1 MRETDEVLRLRRRV
15 RLMYEAAARIGVD
28 PDVRQT
34 TRDIVDVVVPALGH
48 VAIIDLNMAVPTG
61 EDPEGL
67 IPPPP
72 GKVARLAACGDVSAD
87 MVKAGEVVPSLSLGP
102 YDASLAA
109 GEVVVVEDAWGFM
122 ESRYGTDLTRQV
134 VPDRTS
140 RGLIAPLQVR
150 GRLLGALC
158 VWQDNSRA
166 LRPEDVETLDEIASR
181 GGLAIDNARRY
192 TREHVRA
199 VALQRLLLPRLTS
212 DTQAAQTAA
221 VYRPAGLA
229 EGVGG
234 GWFDVIPLSSTRIGL
249 VMGEASGPGLAATA
263 TMGRV
268 RAAML
273 TLADLDL
280 DPDELL
286 THVDDLV
293 RRLAEEASADGNA
306 VGARCVYAVY
316 DPVTC
321 RCAIAGAG
329 HPAPLLVAPGRDP
342 VPVDLA
348 PGPALGAG
356 GTPFE
361 TVELTLEPTSVLVF
375 YGDALLDGNPQGAG
389 ATMDRLRESVARH
402 CRSDLPLA
410 DACRRVVQDMVP
422 DRDADDVI
430 LLLARTRSVPA
441 SDTAEWTFP
450 ADASSV
456 PEIRKAV
463 TDRLA
468 AWSLDEQAFA
478 TELVV
483 SELAGNAVRH
493 AGGSMTVRLI
503 RGRDRLVCEV
513 GDDSSTQPR
522 IRRAHSTD
530 EGGRGLFLVAEVS
543 DRWGCRFGPRGKT
556 IWAEQRLEHAF

>member
-1 MRETDEVLRLRRRV
+1 V
-15 RLMYEAAARIGVD
+15 
-28 PDVRQT
+28 
-34 TRDIVDVVVPALGH
+34 
-48 VAIIDLNMAVPTG
+48 AVPTG
-61 EDPEGL
+61 EDPEGVV
-67 IPPPP
+67 PPPP
-72 GKVARLAACGDVSAD
+72 GDVVRFAACGDAP
-87 MVKAGEVVPSLSLGP
+87 AGMIRPGEMVPSLSLGP
-102 YDASLAA
+102 HDESLMT

-122 ESRYGTDLTRQV
+122 QARYGAELTPLV
-134 VPDRTS
+134 VPDRHC
-140 RGLIAPLQVR
+140 RALIAPLHVR

-158 VWQDNSRA
+158 LWQDNA
-166 LRPEDVETLDEIASR
+166 RPAHPDDAEILQEIASR

-192 TREHVRA
+192 TREHVTA
-199 VALQRLLLPRLTS
+199 VALQRLLLPRPTTN
-212 DTQAAQTAA
+212 TQAAETAA
-221 VYRPAGLA
+221 LYRPAGRA

-234 GWFDVIPLSSTRIGL
+234 GWFDVIPLSSARIGL
-249 VMGEASGPGLAATA
+249 VIGQAFGPGLVATA

-268 RAAML
+268 RAAMS

-280 DPDELL
+280 EPDELL

-293 RRLAEEASADGNA
+293 RRLAEEASADGDV

-329 HPAPLLVAPGRDP
+329 HPAPLLIAPGHEP
-342 VPVDLA
+342 VPVDLP
-348 PGPALGAG
+348 PGPPLGVG
-356 GTPFE
+356 GSPFE
-361 TVELTLEPTSVLVF
+361 TVELTLEPTSVLAF
-375 YGDALLDGNPQGAG
+375 YGDAFLDGDGTGA
-389 ATMDRLRESVARH
+389 AVERLRESVERR
-402 CRSDLPLA
+402 CSTDRPLG
-410 DACRRVVQDMVP
+410 DVCERVVRDTLP
-422 DRDADDVI
+422 DRDADDV
-430 LLLARTRSVPA
+430 LLLFVRTRSVPA

-463 TDRLA
+463 TARLA

-478 TELVV
+478 TELTV

-513 GDDSSTQPR
+513 GDGSSTQPR

-556 IWAEQRLEHAF
+556 IWAEQRLGRGV